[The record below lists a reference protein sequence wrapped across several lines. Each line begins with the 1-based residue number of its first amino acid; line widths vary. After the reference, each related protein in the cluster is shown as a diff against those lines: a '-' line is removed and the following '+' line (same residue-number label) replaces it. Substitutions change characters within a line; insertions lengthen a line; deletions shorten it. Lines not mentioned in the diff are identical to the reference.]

1 MMLALGDALSLSIS
15 KRKDFQLKNLAK
27 LHPGGNIGAKF
38 IKIKERMHKAPK
50 IPLSMKKTNMKDI
63 ILKMSK
69 KVLDV

>member
-1 MMLALGDALSLSIS
+1 MMLALGDALSLSVS
-15 KRKDFQLKNLAK
+15 KKKSFSIKEFGK

-50 IPLSMKKTNMKDI
+50 IPLSDRKTNMKDI